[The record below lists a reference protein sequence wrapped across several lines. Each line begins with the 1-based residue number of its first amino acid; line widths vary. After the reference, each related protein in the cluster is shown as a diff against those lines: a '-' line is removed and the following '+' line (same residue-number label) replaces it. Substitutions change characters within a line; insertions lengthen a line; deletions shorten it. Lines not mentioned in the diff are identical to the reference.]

1 MVDVNGDEA
10 NNAPPDTGVLIVSTT
25 ALQAET
31 QDKIDEHTATAGTDG
46 VATTL
51 LPLDAETRSLSSADT
66 AVEPY
71 TTASAKDEFVN
82 AYSAD
87 LTIPAEVIEIPS
99 RDAEAVNQ
107 REANSVSSHGHEAVD
122 QREAN
127 PVSSHEQDDGYIDDV
142 AADYPLP
149 GQYADEQDLEVDV
162 RSMIS

>member
-107 REANSVSSHGHEAVD
+107 REAN
-122 QREAN
+122 